1 MLFPLIAEVV
11 DEKLRLLV
19 IVPASLLLNTKLGV
33 VSLSGVV
40 IAVTEARVG
49 ADVSLD
55 VCVQLNCAAAE
66 LFAPDVAP
74 LNAPAA
80 TSIVVAPADVGVNVA
95 VYVIPVVEDLIPL
108 KLDIVP
114 LETCMSEASKFVV
127 TSLEVNT
134 SVIEESPVELPSV
147 TPDVEL
153 VMVIVGLLV
162 G

>member
-1 MLFPLIAEVV
+1 M
-11 DEKLRLLV
+11 
-19 IVPASLLLNTKLGV
+19 LLNTKLGV

-80 TSIVVAPADVGVNVA
+80 TSIVVAPAEVGVNVA

-114 LETCMSEASKFVV
+114 LETCISEASKFV
-127 TSLEVNT
+127 SEAAK
-134 SVIEESPVELPSV
+134 SVSGAAKSASGEAEFVPKAKILQNARKNE
-147 TPDVEL
+147 
-153 VMVIVGLLV
+153 GK
-162 G
+162 

>member
-1 MLFPLIAEVV
+1 M
-11 DEKLRLLV
+11 
-19 IVPASLLLNTKLGV
+19 
-33 VSLSGVV
+33 
-40 IAVTEARVG
+40 
-49 ADVSLD
+49 
-55 VCVQLNCAAAE
+55 

-108 KLDIVP
+108 KFDIVP
-114 LETCMSEASKFVV
+114 LETCISEASKFVV

-134 SVIEESPVELPSV
+134 NVIEESPVELPSV